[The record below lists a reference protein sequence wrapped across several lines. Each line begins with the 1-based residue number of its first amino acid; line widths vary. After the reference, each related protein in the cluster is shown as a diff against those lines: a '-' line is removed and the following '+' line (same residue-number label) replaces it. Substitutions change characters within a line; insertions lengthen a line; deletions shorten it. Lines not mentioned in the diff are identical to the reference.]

1 MMKTTSRTSRRH
13 QAGASLIFALITLVS
28 MMLAAIALVR
38 SVDSGSRIL
47 GNIGFQQDATASA
60 ERATRE
66 ATTWLT
72 ADGRDLTVNSSAS
85 PAEGYY
91 ANAPINLD
99 VTGQLGSPSTHTL
112 VNWGDNNCG
121 GSYVACLTPKNSG
134 AVSNGNT
141 AQYIIF
147 RLCQSTGALST
158 SNCAQPLTSSGGDPS
173 SNGACSAGGGKC
185 AAEGAATG
193 QYFRIVVR
201 VTGSRDTTSF
211 TETIVQY

>member
-1 MMKTTSRTSRRH
+1 MMQSTSRISRGR
-13 QAGASLIFALITLVS
+13 QKGASLIFALITLVS

-72 ADGRDLTVNSSAS
+72 TSGADLTVNSTA
-85 PAEGYY
+85 GDGFF

-99 VTGQLGSPSTHTL
+99 VMGQLGSPATRTL
-112 VNWGDNNCG
+112 VNWDNNNCG
-121 GSYVACLTPKNSG
+121 GASAACLAPHDSG
-134 AVSNGNT
+134 AISNGNT
-141 AQYIIF
+141 AKYVIF
-147 RLCQSTGALST
+147 RLCQSAGALST
-158 SNCAQPLTSSGGDPS
+158 SNCAQPLTSSGGAPS

-185 AAEGAATG
+185 AADGAATG

>member
-1 MMKTTSRTSRRH
+1 M
-13 QAGASLIFALITLVS
+13 ITLVS

-47 GNIGFQQDATASA
+47 GNIGFQQDATAAA

-72 ADGRDLTVNSSAS
+72 AANRDLTANSAS
-85 PAEGYY
+85 GDGFFAT
-91 ANAPINLD
+91 APVNLD
-99 VTGQLGSPSTHTL
+99 VTGQLGSPATRTL
-112 VNWGDNNCG
+112 VNWGNNNCG
-121 GSYVACLTPKNSG
+121 GSSAACLTPHNSG
-134 AVSNGNT
+134 AVSTGNT
-141 AQYIIF
+141 AQYVIF
-147 RLCQSTGALST
+147 RLCQSAGAIGT
-158 SNCAQPLTSSGGDPS
+158 SNCAQPLTSSSGDPS
-173 SNGACSAGGGKC
+173 HNGSCSGGGGNC
-185 AAEGAATG
+185 AGTGSISG

>member
-1 MMKTTSRTSRRH
+1 MMKNTPRASRVR
-13 QAGASLIFALITLVS
+13 QKGASLIFAMITLVS

-47 GNIGFQQDATASA
+47 GNIGFQQDATAA
-60 ERATRE
+60 ADLATRA

-72 ADGRDLTVNSSAS
+72 ATGRDLTANSAS
-85 PAEGYY
+85 GEGFF
-91 ANAPINLD
+91 ATSPINLD
-99 VTGQLGSPSTHTL
+99 VTGQLGSPSTRTL
-112 VNWGDNNCG
+112 VNWGGNDCG
-121 GSYVACLTPKNSG
+121 GSYVACLTPHDPI
-134 AVSNGNT
+134 AVSPGNT
-141 AQYIIF
+141 AQYVIF
-147 RLCQSTGALST
+147 RLCQSPGAIGT

-173 SNGACSAGGGKC
+173 HNGGCSGGGGKC
-185 AAEGAATG
+185 AATGSISG

>member
-1 MMKTTSRTSRRH
+1 MMKTTLRTNRGR
-13 QAGASLIFALITLVS
+13 QKGASLIFAMITLVS

-47 GNIGFQQDATASA
+47 GNIGFQQDATAA
-60 ERATRE
+60 ADLATRR

-72 ADGRDLTVNSSAS
+72 ESGRDLTVNSANG
-85 PAEGYY
+85 EGFF
-91 ANAPINLD
+91 ATAPVNLD
-99 VTGQLGSPSTHTL
+99 VTGQLSSPATRTL
-112 VNWGDNNCG
+112 VNWDSNSCG
-121 GSYVACLTPKNSG
+121 GSSAACWEPRDLLEVSPGNSAKYV
-134 AVSNGNT
+134 
-141 AQYIIF
+141 IF
-147 RLCQSTGALST
+147 RLCQNPGAIGT

-173 SNGACSAGGGKC
+173 HNGSCSGGGGKC
-185 AAEGAATG
+185 AATGSISG

>member
-1 MMKTTSRTSRRH
+1 MMNTPRAPKGRQR
-13 QAGASLIFALITLVS
+13 GASLIFAMITLVS

-60 ERATRE
+60 ERATRA
-66 ATTWLT
+66 ATTLLT
-72 ADGRDLTVNSSAS
+72 EAGRDLTANS
-85 PAEGYY
+85 AERVGYY

-99 VTGQLGSPSTHTL
+99 VTGQLGSPATRTL
-112 VNWGDNNCG
+112 VDWGGNDCG
-121 GSYVACLTPKNSG
+121 GSYAACLKPNDVG
-134 AVSNGNT
+134 AISNGNT

-147 RLCQSTGALST
+147 RLCQSAGALST
-158 SNCAQPLTSSGGDPS
+158 SNCAQPLTSSGGEPS

-185 AAEGAATG
+185 AAEGSAIG

>member
-1 MMKTTSRTSRRH
+1 MMKNTSCASRGR
-13 QAGASLIFALITLVS
+13 QKGASLIFAMITLVS

-47 GNIGFQQDATASA
+47 GNIGFQQDATAA
-60 ERATRE
+60 ADLATRA

-72 ADGRDLTVNSSAS
+72 ATGRDLTVNSTTAS
-85 PAEGYY
+85 DGFY

-99 VTGQLGSPSTHTL
+99 VTGQLGSPATRTL
-112 VNWGDNNCG
+112 VNWDNNNCG
-121 GSYVACLTPKNSG
+121 GSSAACLTPHDPI
-134 AVSNGNT
+134 AVSPGNT
-141 AQYIIF
+141 AQYVIF
-147 RLCQSTGALST
+147 RLCQSPGAIGT

-173 SNGACSAGGGKC
+173 HNGGCSGGGGKC
-185 AAEGAATG
+185 AATGSISG

>member
-1 MMKTTSRTSRRH
+1 MMKTTSRASRGR
-13 QAGASLIFALITLVS
+13 QKGASLIFAMITLVS

-72 ADGRDLTVNSSAS
+72 TEGRDLTANSA
-85 PAEGYY
+85 PGEGFY
-91 ANAPINLD
+91 ANAPANLD
-99 VTGQLGSPSTHTL
+99 VTGQMGSPATRTL
-112 VNWGDNNCG
+112 VNWGGNDCG
-121 GSYVACLTPKNSG
+121 GSYVACLAPST
-134 AVSNGNT
+134 AVAISNHNT
-141 AQYIIF
+141 AQYVIF
-147 RLCQSTGALST
+147 RLCQNPGAIGT

-173 SNGACSAGGGKC
+173 HNGGCSGGGGKC
-185 AAEGAATG
+185 AATGSISG